1 MAISDVYGFYRRME
15 DEKVILSFKG
25 EFTPELLTSIL
36 HIMESKMNKMGVSTK
51 MKKRVFNILVECF
64 QNLYHHIE
72 STSEDLQVIT
82 LQKSALIMVLHE
94 NNKIIVRTG
103 NYIPNDGIEVLKNR
117 LAYVNT
123 LDEEELRELY
133 QQRLLKNDFSKKGT
147 AGLGLIDIARKSKN
161 KLEFEFIEIDEKTS
175 FFCLDVVIE

>member
-64 QNLYHHIE
+64 QNLYHHMR
-72 STSEDLQVIT
+72 LQTI
-82 LQKSALIMVLHE
+82 
-94 NNKIIVRTG
+94 
-103 NYIPNDGIEVLKNR
+103 
-117 LAYVNT
+117 
-123 LDEEELRELY
+123 
-133 QQRLLKNDFSKKGT
+133 
-147 AGLGLIDIARKSKN
+147 
-161 KLEFEFIEIDEKTS
+161 
-175 FFCLDVVIE
+175 

>member
-1 MAISDVYGFYRRME
+1 M
-15 DEKVILSFKG
+15 
-25 EFTPELLTSIL
+25 
-36 HIMESKMNKMGVSTK
+36 
-51 MKKRVFNILVECF
+51 
-64 QNLYHHIE
+64 
-72 STSEDLQVIT
+72 
-82 LQKSALIMVLHE
+82 
-94 NNKIIVRTG
+94 RTG